1 MFTEANFWVVTF
13 HSICFSDHK
22 FKFEGFLN
30 GRRKCLLNSNFNTV
44 LVYIETTPFSLTFRS
59 CKQIDIFYTF
69 DMQERV
75 ADYIQ
80 ILCSIS
86 VTDLCKSVQ
95 SPGTFTYTHYIFSL
109 LSLILLIHVS
119 KVTCEDRLKFSLKLW
134 CTLVCHCNLQI

>member
-1 MFTEANFWVVTF
+1 MLIMFTEVNFWVVTF

-30 GRRKCLLNSNFNTV
+30 GRRKCLLNSNFNAV

-59 CKQIDIFYTF
+59 CKQIDIFYTL

-75 ADYIQ
+75 AYYIQ
-80 ILCSIS
+80 ILCSIG

-95 SPGTFTYTHYIFSL
+95 SSGTFTYTHYIFFFAV
-109 LSLILLIHVS
+109 IHITYTCFYSDVWRQV
-119 KVTCEDRLKFSLKLW
+119 KVFT
-134 CTLVCHCNLQI
+134 